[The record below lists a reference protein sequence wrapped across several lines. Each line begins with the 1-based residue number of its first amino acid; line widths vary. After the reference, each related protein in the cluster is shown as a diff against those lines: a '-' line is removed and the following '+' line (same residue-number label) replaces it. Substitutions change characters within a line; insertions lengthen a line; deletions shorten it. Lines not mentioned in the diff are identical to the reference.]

1 MPVAIARDMSALKGG
16 LAAFDQAVS
25 LAEFLIAHPEF
36 RHLVRRAQ
44 SLSDLPYGEIQDNL
58 IADGTSPLDI
68 LRFKLANF
76 GAAKFDPKS
85 ALWTRIT
92 MFQGAPLPEE
102 LDGDLT
108 DDWWLPTLP

>member
-1 MPVAIARDMSALKGG
+1 MALYIDLAYFPFFRFMSEN
-16 LAAFDQAVS
+16 S
-25 LAEFLIAHPEF
+25 LIVKISAK
-36 RHLVRRAQ
+36 
-44 SLSDLPYGEIQDNL
+44 
-58 IADGTSPLDI
+58 PLDI